1 MKNRIT
7 YKSSGVNVSL
17 ANRFIN
23 KAKPLIKKTFNKNVL
38 GDIGAFAGCYRL
50 SNNYIDPVLVSC
62 TDGVGTKLKIAFMLN
77 KHDTVGIDLVA
88 MCVNDLIAQGA
99 KPLFFLDYLATGKLN
114 NRILLQIIKGIVQGC
129 KESGCVLIGGETA
142 ELPGFYKKGEYD
154 LAGFVVG
161 IVERKR
167 IINGKRIRIGDK
179 IIGIPSNGLHSNGYS
194 LARKIL
200 FEKSKLKVTD
210 FIEVLKT
217 TIGEELIKPT
227 KIYSKLVLKIIE
239 KWDIKGIA
247 HITGGGLIDNIPR
260 ILPQNCQALI
270 KKEWQVPPIFSLIQK
285 KGKIEKKEM
294 YRTFNMGVGMA
305 LVVSPRIV
313 DKVRNNIAYLGE
325 ESYILGEIIKA
336 KKCYRDTKIEIQGVN

>member
-7 YKSSGVNVSL
+7 YKSSGVDISL

-50 SNNYIDPVLVSC
+50 SNDYIEPVLVSC
-62 TDGVGTKLKIAFMLN
+62 TDGVGTKLKIAFMIN
-77 KHDTVGIDLVA
+77 KHNTVGIDLVA

-99 KPLFFLDYLATGKLN
+99 KPLFFLDYLAIGKLN
-114 NRILLQIIKGIVQGC
+114 DRVLLQVIKGIVQGC

-142 ELPGFYKKGEYD
+142 ELPGFYQKGEYD

-161 IVERKR
+161 IVERKM
-167 IINGKRIRIGDK
+167 IINGKRVEIGDK
-179 IIGIPSNGLHSNGYS
+179 IIGLPSDGLHSNGYS
-194 LARKIL
+194 LARKVI

-210 FIEVLKT
+210 FIEILGT
-217 TIGEELIKPT
+217 TIGDELIKPT

-239 KWDIKGIA
+239 QWDIKGIA

-270 KKEWQVPPIFSLIQK
+270 KKEWHVPPIFSLIQK
-285 KGKIEKKEM
+285 KGKIEDEEM

-305 LVVSPRIV
+305 LVVSPKIV
-313 DKVRNNIAYLGE
+313 DKVRSSITLLGE
-325 ESYILGEIIKA
+325 ESYILGEIIKSQ
-336 KKCYRDTKIEIQGVN
+336 KGYKGTKIKIQGVN